1 MVRNQS
7 AFAERGGRV
16 VALGRAE
23 MMMLVRNR
31 TALVSALALPLGSLW
46 LMRSATPASFSS
58 TNGDELEAA
67 PVLATGTIGM
77 VLLFVV
83 YSTLV
88 SAYVAR
94 REALV
99 LKRLRTGQ
107 LADGEVLAGTAL
119 PAVVVALVQCA
130 LVIGVGMTVLHVRAP
145 ADPLLLATG
154 VLLGTVMVAALA
166 ALSSALTRTVEM
178 AQLTTMPLLLVSVAG
193 SGLVMPLD
201 VMPERLADICHLLPL
216 TPVMETVQTGWLGA
230 DDGTWKAGL
239 PHLGGAVVWTVIAVW
254 GAARLFRWDPRK

>member
-1 MVRNQS
+1 MVRTQS
-7 AFAERGGRV
+7 ALAERGGRM

-23 MMMLVRNR
+23 MMMLIRNR
-31 TALVSALALPLGSLW
+31 TALTSALALPLGSLW
-46 LMRSATPASFSS
+46 LMHSATPSSFST
-58 TNGDELEAA
+58 TNGDKLEAA

-94 REALV
+94 REGLV

-119 PAVVVALVQCA
+119 PAVVVALLQCA
-130 LVIGVGMTVLHVRAP
+130 IVIGVGMTVLHVRAP
-145 ADPLLLATG
+145 ADPLLLAVG
-154 VLLGTVMVAALA
+154 VLLGTVLVAALA

-178 AQLTTMPLLLVSVAG
+178 AQLTTMPLLLASVAG
-193 SGLVMPLD
+193 SGLIMPLAA
-201 VMPERLADICHLLPL
+201 MPERLADVCRLLPL
-216 TPVMETVQTGWLGA
+216 TPVMETVRIGWLGA
-230 DDGTWKAGL
+230 DDGTWNAGL
-239 PHLGGAVVWTVIAVW
+239 PHLAGAVLWTVIAVW
-254 GAARLFRWDPRK
+254 AAARLFRWDPRK

>member
-1 MVRNQS
+1 M
-7 AFAERGGRV
+7 
-16 VALGRAE
+16 ALGRAE

-31 TALVSALALPLGSLW
+31 TALTSALALPLGSLW
-46 LMRSATPASFSS
+46 LMRSTTPSSYATES
-58 TNGDELEAA
+58 GDELEAA

-94 REALV
+94 REGLV

-119 PAVVVALVQCA
+119 PAVLVALLQCGI
-130 LVIGVGMTVLHVRAP
+130 VIGVGMTVLHVRAP
-145 ADPLLLATG
+145 ADPLLLGAG
-154 VLLGTVMVAALA
+154 VLLGTVLVAALA
-166 ALSSALTRTVEM
+166 AVSSALTRTVEM

-193 SGLVMPLD
+193 SGLVLPLTAMPG
-201 VMPERLADICHLLPL
+201 RLADLCHLLPL
-216 TPVMETVQTGWLGA
+216 TPVMETVRIGWLGA
-230 DDGTWKAGL
+230 ESGTWSAGM
-239 PHLGGAVVWTVIAVW
+239 PHLGGAALWTAVAVW
-254 GAARLFRWDPRK
+254 AAARLFRWDPRK